1 MSEVIV
7 AGLAMM
13 VLALAA
19 ALMVAWT
26 STDTDQEPAQ
36 DVDEPVAPRRDGL
49 SPLAGKGSLA

>member
-19 ALMVAWT
+19 LLMVVLT
-26 STDTDQEPAQ
+26 STDTDQEPANNA
-36 DVDEPVAPRRDGL
+36 EPVAPVRDGL
-49 SPLAGKGSLA
+49 RPSARQRALA